1 MTTRP
6 LTDLVR
12 TLLSIPS
19 AFFKMLRAIIR
30 LLCRLFHRHPEAP
43 DRQDKAAKTR
53 CVPITDPAMRTPD
66 PLVYSQYDLMARGL
80 PVTWE
85 NPDFT
90 IYLGGT
96 QVGSHELLPDTTYFV
111 DVRVWNAATDCP
123 VALMPV
129 HLSYLDFGMG
139 TVSVPVG
146 TELVDVGVV
155 GAPNNP
161 SIVRFTW
168 HTPATVG
175 HYCLQALLDPASDR
189 NRKNNLGQHNTDVV
203 EAHSP
208 GVFAFTL
215 RNDTDRAHRYEF
227 DADAY
232 VLRTPECAELE
243 KYRDKLAHHLV
254 TTPVPSGWTVDL
266 TPSSSTLAP
275 GAVASITAT
284 VNPPAAFVGTQRINV
299 HAFYIDGHLRVLA
312 GGVSVD
318 VTKKPI

>member
-1 MTTRP
+1 
-6 LTDLVR
+6 
-12 TLLSIPS
+12 
-19 AFFKMLRAIIR
+19 
-30 LLCRLFHRHPEAP
+30 
-43 DRQDKAAKTR
+43 
-53 CVPITDPAMRTPD
+53 VPITDPAMRVPD

-90 IYLGGT
+90 IYQGT
-96 QVGSHELLPDTTYFV
+96 TKVAAHLLQPDTTYFV
-111 DVRVWNAATDCP
+111 DVRVWNSAPDCP
-123 VALMPV
+123 VARMPV

-139 TVSVPVG
+139 TISVPFA
-146 TELVDVGVV
+146 TELVDVGVI

-161 SIVRFTW
+161 AIVRFNW
-168 HTPATVG
+168 HTPATPG

-189 NRKNNLGQHNTDVV
+189 NRKNNLGQHNTSVV

-215 RNDTDRAHRYEF
+215 RNDTTREHRYEF
-227 DADAY
+227 DTDAY

-243 KYRDKLAHHLV
+243 QYRENLARHLIA
-254 TTPVPSGWTVDL
+254 TPVPPGWTVDL
-266 TPSSSTLAP
+266 APPSAALAP

-284 VNPPAAFVGTQRINV
+284 VTPPDGFVGSQRINI
-299 HAFYIDGHLRVLA
+299 HAFYVDGHQRVPA

-318 VTKKPI
+318 VTKATS